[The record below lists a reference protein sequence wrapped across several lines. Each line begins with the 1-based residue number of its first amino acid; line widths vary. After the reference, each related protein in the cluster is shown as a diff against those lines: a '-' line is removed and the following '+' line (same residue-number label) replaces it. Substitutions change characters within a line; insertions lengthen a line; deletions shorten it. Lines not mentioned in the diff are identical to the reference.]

1 MGGSMCMPCSDGGVG
16 NTDGRKDA
24 SAVLRGVFAPTGSM
38 GVARYDSTATLLG
51 NGKVLVAGGL
61 NPELGSSGKL
71 RIAEV
76 YDPAAGAFAA
86 TGSMSVGR
94 TVPTAT
100 LLPSGKVLIAGEGSA
115 ELYDPSAGTF
125 AATGSMTVARES
137 HTATLLPNGLVL
149 IAGGDYGNVS
159 LASAELYDPSAGT
172 FAATGSMTMARESH
186 TATLLPSGMVLVAGG
201 GAYGVGYLASA
212 ELFDPAAR
220 TFATTGS
227 MTVARQSPTA
237 TLLGSGKVLI
247 AGGIGGV
254 GIGGGVGPL
263 ATADL
268 FDPAARTFA
277 TTGSMTVARY
287 GHTATLLESGM
298 VLIVGGSAYGD
309 GVLGSAELFDPVAGT
324 FAATGSMIAARYGH
338 TTTLLQSGIVLV
350 AGGAGVVVAGS
361 RYLTSAELYQ

>member
-1 MGGSMCMPCSDGGVG
+1 
-16 NTDGRKDA
+16 
-24 SAVLRGVFAPTGSM
+24 
-38 GVARYDSTATLLG
+38 
-51 NGKVLVAGGL
+51 
-61 NPELGSSGKL
+61 
-71 RIAEV
+71 
-76 YDPAAGAFAA
+76 
-86 TGSMSVGR
+86 
-94 TVPTAT
+94 
-100 LLPSGKVLIAGEGSA
+100 
-115 ELYDPSAGTF
+115 
-125 AATGSMTVARES
+125 
-137 HTATLLPNGLVL
+137 
-149 IAGGDYGNVS
+149 
-159 LASAELYDPSAGT
+159 
-172 FAATGSMTMARESH
+172 
-186 TATLLPSGMVLVAGG
+186 
-201 GAYGVGYLASA
+201 
-212 ELFDPAAR
+212 
-220 TFATTGS
+220 